1 MQSRQT
7 LIAAT
12 ALALCGGAVQ
22 AADASATVSGRDGN
36 ALGTVSATG
45 TESGMVIVTIS
56 MTGLP
61 DGIHGAHLHQT
72 GDCSAED
79 FSSAGGHISG
89 DASHGV
95 YSADGP
101 HPGDMPNITVQSD
114 GAAQIE
120 FFLHDLDIDADL
132 LDADGAAFVLHA
144 GMDDYRTDPAGDS
157 GERIACGAFAAGG

>member
-1 MQSRQT
+1 MQTRKT

-12 ALALCGGAVQ
+12 ALALCAGGVQ
-22 AADASATVSGRDGN
+22 AADASATVSDREGN

-45 TESGMVIVTIS
+45 TDSGMVIVTIS

-61 DGIHGAHLHQT
+61 EGIHGAHLHET

-79 FSSAGGHISG
+79 FSSAGGHIAG
-89 DASHGV
+89 EASHGV

-120 FFLHDLDIDADL
+120 FFLHEIDIDADL
-132 LDADGAAFVLHA
+132 LGEDGAAFVLHA
-144 GMDDYRTDPAGDS
+144 GMDDYQTDPAGDS
-157 GERIACGAFAAGG
+157 GDRIACGAFASGN